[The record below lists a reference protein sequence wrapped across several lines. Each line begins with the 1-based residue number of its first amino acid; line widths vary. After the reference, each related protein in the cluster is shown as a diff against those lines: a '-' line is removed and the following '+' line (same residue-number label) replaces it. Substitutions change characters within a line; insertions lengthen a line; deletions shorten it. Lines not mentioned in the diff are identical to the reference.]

1 MSAPRE
7 AAPLRAGVDIG
18 GTFTDVVIEAGPQRW
33 SLKTPTTHAAPEA
46 GVLDGLARGL
56 ALAGRPLADVELL
69 VHGTTL
75 ATNAVIERK
84 GARTGLL
91 TTAGFRDVVEMGD
104 EGRFDQYD
112 LRALKPEPL
121 VPRHLRFEAVERIR
135 HDGSVVRPLDEASV
149 LAAAE
154 GLRRAEVEAVAVCFL
169 HAYADGAHEARAREL
184 LAGALPGVPVSVS
197 HEVSPEMREHPRAS
211 TTCAN
216 AYLQPVVGPYLLRL
230 ERMLA
235 ERGYAG
241 RLMLMLS
248 SGGLTTVQTASRF
261 PVRLLESGPAG
272 GAVFAG
278 DLARGLG
285 LDKVLSLD
293 VGGTTAKFCLID
305 GGEARRSPTFE
316 VARTYRFKKGSGLPI
331 RIPVVDLVEIGAGGG
346 SIAGVDAVGR
356 VAVGPRSAG
365 SEPGPACYGR
375 GGTDA
380 TVTDC
385 DLLLGRLDAA
395 SFAGGTLPLDRAA
408 AGAALSAAVAAP
420 TGLSLQP
427 AAVAVAETISETMAA
442 AARVHAAELGA
453 DLTGRTL
460 IAFGGAA
467 PLHAARFAE
476 KLGIP
481 HVVVPPGAG
490 VGSAIG
496 FLRAPVAFE
505 IVRTIPAAIG
515 ADALPRVEETLA
527 AMEAEA
533 AAVMRQA
540 GPGGEVRLRRAV
552 RMRYVGQGHDLDVA
566 FEGSA
571 AEAGFGARLTGL
583 FEAEYARVYGRRL
596 AGAAV
601 ETTAWSVR
609 AERPAGRAAAP
620 LEAAA
625 PPHAPGQGAA
635 REVFDVTALALQS
648 WPEHARDTLAPGV
661 EADGPAVITEAETT
675 TLVPPGWRWRV
686 DASGALHLHRQEPA
700 R

>member
-1 MSAPRE
+1 MT
-7 AAPLRAGVDIG
+7 APLRAGVDIG
-18 GTFTDVVIEAGPQRW
+18 GTFTDVVVEDGARRW
-33 SLKTPTTHAAPEA
+33 SVKTPTTHAAPEA
-46 GVLDGLARGL
+46 GVLQGLERGL
-56 ALAGRPLADVELL
+56 ALAGRPLAEVGLL

-75 ATNAVIERK
+75 ATNAVIERR
-84 GARTGLL
+84 GARTGLV

-112 LRALKPEPL
+112 LRALKPAPL
-121 VPRHLRFEAVERIR
+121 VPRHLRFEADERIR
-135 HDGSVVRPLDEASV
+135 HDGSVVRPLDETSV
-149 LAAAE
+149 LRAAE
-154 GLRRAEVEAVAVCFL
+154 ALRRAEVEAVAVCFL

-184 LAGALPGVPVSVS
+184 LAGALGGAPVSVS

-230 ERMLA
+230 ERLLA

-248 SGGLTTVQTASRF
+248 SGGLTTVETASRF

-305 GGEARRSPTFE
+305 GGEARQSPTFE

-375 GGTDA
+375 GGADA

-385 DLLLGRLDAA
+385 DLVLGRLDAA
-395 SFAGGTLPLDRAA
+395 TFAGGSLPLDLAA
-408 AGAALSAAVAAP
+408 AEGALLAAVAAP
-420 TGLSLQP
+420 TGLTLRP
-427 AAVAVAETISETMAA
+427 AAVAVAETLSETMAS

-505 IVRTIPAAIG
+505 VVRTIPGPIG
-515 ADALPRVEETLA
+515 ADALPRVEEGLA

-533 AAVMRQA
+533 AAVTRQA
-540 GPGGEVRLRRAV
+540 GAGAGDVRLRRAV
-552 RMRYVGQGHDLDVA
+552 RMRYVGQGHDLEAA
-566 FEGSA
+566 FTGSA
-571 AEAGFGARLTGL
+571 AEPGFGARLTAL

-596 AGAAV
+596 VGAAV
-601 ETTAWSVR
+601 EATAWSVR
-609 AERPAGRAAAP
+609 AERASERAAAP
-620 LEAAA
+620 PATEAAA
-625 PPHAPGQGAA
+625 HAPRPGGV
-635 REVFDVTALALQS
+635 REVFDVAALAAQA
-648 WPEHARDTLAPGV
+648 WPEHAREALAPGA
-661 EADGPAVITEAETT
+661 EADGPAVVTEAETT
-675 TLVPPGWRWRV
+675 TLVPSGWRWRV
-686 DASGALHLHRQEPA
+686 DGSGALHLHRGEAA